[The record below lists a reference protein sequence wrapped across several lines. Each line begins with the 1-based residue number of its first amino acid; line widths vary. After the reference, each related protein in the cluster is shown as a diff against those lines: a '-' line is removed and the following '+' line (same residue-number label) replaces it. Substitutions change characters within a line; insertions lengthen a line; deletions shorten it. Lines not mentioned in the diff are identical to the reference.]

1 MELPEDHC
9 KFVPPL
15 PDQDLPPPPPL
26 ESPES
31 PPPIVESPESPDP
44 DPSQSDPVLL
54 TSVSSKENYTISI
67 EKMYTGCRLAITFEG
82 LESC

>member
-54 TSVSSKENYTISI
+54 TSVSSKENYTISVKKLI
-67 EKMYTGCRLAITFEG
+67 QGVA
-82 LESC
+82 SP